1 MSANDFLMFLYIF
14 NIVTFSDTFLLSMP
28 TSGGSAYDYR
38 ARGSKH
44 MYSPQAIYN
53 STCTVAHSHREFIVQ
68 VSSCQTNVNLELFV
82 FEFPCSVFR
91 ILQKRPTVPY
101 VTGLIACL
109 MTGNNNEAVLHK
121 PQSSKP
127 LSSSLIVILCHSL

>member
-14 NIVTFSDTFLLSMP
+14 NIVTFSDTFCYQCPPLVVAHMTTGQEEVNIQS
-28 TSGGSAYDYR
+28 SGHLQFY
-38 ARGSKH
+38 
-44 MYSPQAIYN
+44 MYCS
-53 STCTVAHSHREFIVQ
+53 VAHSHREFIVQ

-82 FEFPCSVFR
+82 FKFPCSVFR

-101 VTGLIACL
+101 VMGLIGL